1 MDRQDI
7 DALLIGALY
16 GELTPAEEARLA
28 AHLESHPADRGALDD
43 LKRARQAVR
52 ESRIFDQQLE
62 PPQAVSALLLQEAH
76 RRAPK
81 APPASGE
88 KESWFFRFTRVF
100 LAHPAMAAAAMLV
113 LVVGV
118 AGTLY
123 MKKGDQFADQEVAA
137 PTSRHMEAPA
147 EEPGA
152 MDRGLVEG
160 ADGTAAG
167 SGYSVGLDDNIE
179 KAPATT
185 TALAQDREAA
195 DRAEADKR
203 AQTGKLAEERSK
215 ADGYRGREA
224 KNKMQSAIV
233 VDTPRG
239 EPKELD
245 EPRAKTARKATA
257 QPKGDS
263 MRYDDS
269 VMIGGAGGG
278 AAPTGT
284 AQSATVPRAPVAG
297 NAPSAA
303 PMPPPPPVATTKS
316 AAKPAKKEAQSA
328 PAEAK
333 PEPAKDSSLIA
344 WAKSEHNRAINLA
357 SSGDCRGAARLA
369 VVVEGRAPD
378 YYAQFMATD
387 RSLKKCQAYVAAERE
402 AEAQKARAAKTRATE
417 AQ

>member
-118 AGTLY
+118 AGTMYL
-123 MKKGDQFADQEVAA
+123 KKGDQFAAQEVAA
-137 PTSRHMEAPA
+137 PASRQMEAPA
-147 EEPGA
+147 EQPGA
-152 MDRGLVEG
+152 VDRGLVEG
-160 ADGTAAG
+160 AAGTTAG
-167 SGYSVGLDDNIE
+167 SGYSVGLDDNLE
-179 KAPATT
+179 QAPATQ
-185 TALAQDREAA
+185 TAVASDREAS
-195 DRAEADKR
+195 DRAAADKR
-203 AQTGKLAEERSK
+203 AQTGKLTEERSS
-215 ADGYRGREA
+215 ADGYRREA
-224 KNKMQSAIV
+224 KNKMQQAIV

-269 VMIGGAGGG
+269 VMIGGASGG
-278 AAPTGT
+278 AAPGT
-284 AQSATVPRAPVAG
+284 AQSATTPRAPVAG
-297 NAPSAA
+297 NAPSTA
-303 PMPPPPPVATTKS
+303 PMPPPPPAAATTKP
-316 AAKPAKKEAQSA
+316 AAKPAKKEAQPVA
-328 PAEAK
+328 AEAK

-344 WAKSEHNRAINLA
+344 WAKSEHNRAVNLA

-402 AEAQKARAAKTRATE
+402 AEAQKARAAKARATDT
-417 AQ
+417 Q